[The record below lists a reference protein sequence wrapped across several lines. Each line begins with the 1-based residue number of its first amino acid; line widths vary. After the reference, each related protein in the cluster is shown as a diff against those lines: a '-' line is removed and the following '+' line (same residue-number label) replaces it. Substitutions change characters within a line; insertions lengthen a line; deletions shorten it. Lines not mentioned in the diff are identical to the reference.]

1 LIYLN
6 NILWDKDKELFEE
19 NRRLIKD
26 RIDSLDKLGSDGIY
40 GLFILIYSSS
50 KGDYSVE
57 YIERVIEDC
66 FKNIPVR
73 NYLSKYMSAAYC
85 DLLKVALSF
94 LVREG
99 YYELAEKIENLLG
112 CSILD
117 GTQKERVVAIVNK
130 ENIGIRISKDKKGNY
145 ITYPQGEPML
155 DEKVV
160 ERTLLS
166 LDGESAKEYEKALK
180 AYASGKWNESSNGT
194 RRALEEYLRQYL
206 NNKAG
211 LEANIK
217 TIGEPLKKA
226 GVAEHFR
233 KSIINQLRT
242 LDSHYN
248 SGSKHNSNTQG
259 AVEAEYLIYS
269 VGVIV
274 SALEQLKTSGTGAL

>member
-1 LIYLN
+1 MSDDFRQRWGLPEEDFDKRFQKAIYR
-6 NILWDKDKELFEE
+6 ILALTGDMIKIESSESNVLAYIAGVPTDAYVSWDGYFDVKKYL
-19 NRRLIKD
+19 
-26 RIDSLDKLGSDGIY
+26 LGA
-40 GLFILIYSSS
+40 
-50 KGDYSVE
+50 KQ
-57 YIERVIEDC
+57 
-66 FKNIPVR
+66 P
-73 NYLSKYMSAAYC
+73 
-85 DLLKVALSF
+85 
-94 LVREG
+94 
-99 YYELAEKIENLLG
+99 YELAEKIENLLE

-117 GTQKERVVAIVNK
+117 GAQKEGVVVVINR
-130 ENIGIRISKDKKGNY
+130 ENIGIRFSKNKKGDY

-166 LDGESAKEYEKALK
+166 LDGESANEYEKALK
-180 AYASGKWNESSNGT
+180 AYASGKWNESSNAT
-194 RRALEEYLRQYL
+194 RRTLEEYLRQYL

-211 LEANIK
+211 LETNIK
-217 TIGEPLKKA
+217 TIGESLKKA

-248 SGSKHNSNTQG
+248 SGSKHSSNTQG

-274 SALEQLKTSGTGAL
+274 STLEQLKTSGTGAL

>member
-1 LIYLN
+1 MDAYRWDNSFWDIYFNAKKYL
-6 NILWDKDKELFEE
+6 
-19 NRRLIKD
+19 
-26 RIDSLDKLGSDGIY
+26 LGA
-40 GLFILIYSSS
+40 
-50 KGDYSVE
+50 KQ
-57 YIERVIEDC
+57 
-66 FKNIPVR
+66 P
-73 NYLSKYMSAAYC
+73 
-85 DLLKVALSF
+85 
-94 LVREG
+94 
-99 YYELAEKIENLLG
+99 YELAEKIENLLG

-206 NNKAG
+206 NNKAD